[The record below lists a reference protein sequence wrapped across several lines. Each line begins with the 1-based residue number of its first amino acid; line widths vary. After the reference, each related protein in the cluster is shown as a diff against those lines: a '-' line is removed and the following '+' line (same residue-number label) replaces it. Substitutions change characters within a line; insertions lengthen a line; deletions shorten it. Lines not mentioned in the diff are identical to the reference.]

1 MQRRQLK
8 IPKPL
13 VWEGNSK
20 GELLKFPRDVQR
32 DIGYALYRAQCGN
45 KHPSAKPL
53 KGFRGAGVLEIVENY
68 DRDAYR
74 AVYTVKF
81 ANAVYVLH
89 VFQKKSKRGIQTP
102 RRELKIIE
110 ANLKRLR
117 ERKNK

>member
-53 KGFRGAGVLEIVENY
+53 KGFRRAGVLEIIENY

-74 AVYTVKF
+74 AAYTVKF

-102 RRELKIIE
+102 RREMKIIE
-110 ANLKRLR
+110 ANLKRLM
-117 ERKNK
+117 EQKNK